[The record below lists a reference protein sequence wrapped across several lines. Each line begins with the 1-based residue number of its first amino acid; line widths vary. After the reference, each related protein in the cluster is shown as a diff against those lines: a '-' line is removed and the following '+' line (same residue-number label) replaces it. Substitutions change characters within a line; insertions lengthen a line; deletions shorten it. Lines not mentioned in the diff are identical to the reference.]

1 MFRFFSFATGL
12 SEVVS
17 RVSML
22 SNSPSKSKLL
32 PINSPVMMMMSE
44 KSKETSSDPAPC
56 GVDKRR
62 ERDQKIKTQE
72 KNKRN
77 IANKTTMPPL
87 LDSSSRQEGGEILV
101 AEKHSPKSPIY
112 NRMNN
117 KKRNNLKQD
126 SGGSIVNS
134 IIVST
139 SPVSSVK
146 SISSTTVCQNVVHN
160 KHYSKQKDTIS
171 LVNGI
176 SNSNAL
182 SDYNEICA
190 LFGQNVS
197 LKGKKNSIDKLGL

>member
-1 MFRFFSFATGL
+1 
-12 SEVVS
+12 
-17 RVSML
+17 ML
-22 SNSPSKSKLL
+22 SNSPSKSKL
-32 PINSPVMMMMSE
+32 PTMNSPVMMMSE
-44 KSKETSSDPAPC
+44 KSKETISDPAPC

-87 LDSSSRQEGGEILV
+87 VDSSRQEGEILV

-112 NRMNN
+112 NRMN

-126 SGGSIVNS
+126 SGGGSIVNS

-146 SISSTTVCQNVVHN
+146 SISSTTTVCQNVVHN
-160 KHYSKQKDTIS
+160 KHYSKQKEIS

>member
-1 MFRFFSFATGL
+1 
-12 SEVVS
+12 
-17 RVSML
+17 
-22 SNSPSKSKLL
+22 
-32 PINSPVMMMMSE
+32 MSE
-44 KSKETSSDPAPC
+44 KSKETSSELPVPC
-56 GVDKRR
+56 AVEKRR
-62 ERDQKIKTQE
+62 DRDQKIKTQE

-77 IANKTTMPPL
+77 MAANKM
-87 LDSSSRQEGGEILV
+87 DSSSRQEGEILV

-112 NRMNN
+112 NNRMN
-117 KKRNNLKQD
+117 KKRNNLKQE
-126 SGGSIVNS
+126 GGNILNS

-146 SISSTTVCQNVVHN
+146 SMSTTTVCQNVVHN
-160 KHYSKQKDTIS
+160 KHLHNKQKEMG

-190 LFGQNVS
+190 LFTQNVS

>member
-1 MFRFFSFATGL
+1 M
-12 SEVVS
+12 
-17 RVSML
+17 
-22 SNSPSKSKLL
+22 
-32 PINSPVMMMMSE
+32 
-44 KSKETSSDPAPC
+44 
-56 GVDKRR
+56 
-62 ERDQKIKTQE
+62 
-72 KNKRN
+72 
-77 IANKTTMPPL
+77 ANKATVPL
-87 LDSSSRQEGGEILV
+87 VDSPLRQEGEILV

-117 KKRNNLKQD
+117 KKRNNLKQEA
-126 SGGSIVNS
+126 GGLLNS
-134 IIVST
+134 ILVST

-146 SISSTTVCQNVVHN
+146 SMSSTTVCQNVVHN
-160 KHYSKQKDTIS
+160 KHYNKQKEIS